1 MISRNK
7 RLVPSAPI
15 NHPNANHMS
24 SSQFKPKSFEEYDI
38 DIKIEAC
45 GVCGSDVHTITG
57 GWGEPHL
64 PLCVGHEII
73 GKAIKV
79 GDKVTTVK
87 VGDRVGVG
95 AQIWACLDCKV
106 CKSDNENYCPKQIGE
121 ILFLVDIAYR
131 SSLAPPDTYN
141 APYPDGTLS
150 QGGYASHIRAHEYF
164 TFRIPDNISSELA
177 APMVITSSTLALLRS

>member
-1 MISRNK
+1 MVTDKKNWSEFKKQEVSTWCHDR
-7 RLVPSAPI
+7 
-15 NHPNANHMS
+15 PNANANHPVFI
-24 SSQFKPKSFEEYDI
+24 QFKPKPFEEYDI

-57 GWGEPHL
+57 GWGEPNL
-64 PLCVGHEII
+64 PLCVGHEIV

-79 GDKVTTVK
+79 GDKVTTIK

-121 ILFLVDIAYR
+121 KVSLSGGVAHIAHHCTRY
-131 SSLAPPDTYN
+131 L
-141 APYPDGTLS
+141 
-150 QGGYASHIRAHEYF
+150 
-164 TFRIPDNISSELA
+164 
-177 APMVITSSTLALLRS
+177 